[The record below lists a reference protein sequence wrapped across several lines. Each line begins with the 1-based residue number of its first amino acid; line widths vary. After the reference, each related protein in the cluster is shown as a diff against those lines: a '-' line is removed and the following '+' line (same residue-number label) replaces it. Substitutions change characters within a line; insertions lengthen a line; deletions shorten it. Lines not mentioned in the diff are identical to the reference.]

1 MLPLLRNKKKTDEGE
16 RCLQA
21 NDKKKRNKIKPALL
35 APAVPAEE
43 AATEQQDRVLLETT
57 RSSMSVGPALALRLP
72 SAYRLRGVF

>member
-1 MLPLLRNKKKTDEGE
+1 MLPLLKNKKKTDEGE

-21 NDKKKRNKIKPALL
+21 NDKKKRNKIKPVLL

-43 AATEQQDRVLLETT
+43 AVTEQQDRVLLETT
-57 RSSMSVGPALALRLP
+57 RSTSVGPALALHLP

>member
-16 RCLQA
+16 QCLQA

-57 RSSMSVGPALALRLP
+57 RSTWVGPALALRLP

>member
-16 RCLQA
+16 QCLQA

-57 RSSMSVGPALALRLP
+57 RSTSVGPALALRLP

>member
-16 RCLQA
+16 QCLQA
-21 NDKKKRNKIKPALL
+21 SDKKKRNKIKPALL

-57 RSSMSVGPALALRLP
+57 RSTSVGPALALRLP